1 LPYLIFSSFTFGRKF
16 TKFGI
21 HHLKTKAMKKFR
33 KAETSLVMQ
42 LKDNALDLETL
53 NKIHHEIWIQ
63 LQKECNDSWE
73 RYDKARAIHFNN
85 LFELIR

>member
-1 LPYLIFSSFTFGRKF
+1 MDELK
-16 TKFGI
+16 GI
-21 HHLKTKAMKKFR
+21 EFNKIAELTRIKDKNIAKAMKKFR